1 VLTDDEGANCVEDPS
16 SLAEHIEEYLSNGL
30 RNRTC
35 KDVGRIAH
43 DKAKNNVEQEAS
55 NIGKDHGQADSPWSF
70 HFWLSNLFRDV
81 RRSI

>member
-1 VLTDDEGANCVEDPS
+1 VLTDDEGTNCVEDAS

-35 KDVGRIAH
+35 KDFGRIAH
-43 DKAKNNVEQEAS
+43 DKAKNDVEQEAS
-55 NIGKDHGQADSPWSF
+55 NIGEDHGRADGPRSI

-81 RRSI
+81 RRGV